1 MEKIDVKGPNAHPL
15 FSWLQ
20 AQKSSWMG
28 SGAPPAACPFSSSS
42 SSASADETK
51 IALLTAGIKWNFSKF
66 LIDKEG
72 QVPLHTHPPTHTP
85 RAPPPTPT
93 HRHAHRHT
101 HTHTTHSPSKLI
113 DNRFGCRRAQCIDR
127 FAPTTGISSVA
138 KAVSKLL

>member
-1 MEKIDVKGPNAHPL
+1 MKDEDFIILGFPCNQFGGQEPGGVAEIKACTTEYGVTFPIMEKIDVKGPNAHPL

-28 SGAPPAACPFSSSS
+28 SG
-42 SSASADETK
+42 
-51 IALLTAGIKWNFSKF
+51 IKWNFSKF

-72 QVPLHTHPPTHTP
+72 
-85 RAPPPTPT
+85 
-93 HRHAHRHT
+93 
-101 HTHTTHSPSKLI
+101 
-113 DNRFGCRRAQCIDR
+113 QCIDR